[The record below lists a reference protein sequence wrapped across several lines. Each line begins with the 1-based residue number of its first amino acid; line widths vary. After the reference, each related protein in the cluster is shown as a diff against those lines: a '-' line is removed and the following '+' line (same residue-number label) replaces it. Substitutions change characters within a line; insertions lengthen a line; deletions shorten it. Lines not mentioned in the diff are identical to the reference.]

1 MVKKKEILKSEY
13 KSLSFNARK
22 LVGKIIRFMNALF
35 KKKSAPNERE
45 ETKIILDGEF
55 DIIAGETISPNEE
68 GWKLDVLRDEL
79 VEEEKQVFRQ
89 QIGLSPD
96 EELLDVK
103 EFKEKYQIEIIVA
116 GYAVVTRLED
126 QVQGTMRFSDAPRYY
141 YDFVKAL

>member
-55 DIIAGETISPNEE
+55 DIIVGETINPNKE
-68 GWKLDVLRDEL
+68 GWKPDVLRDEL
-79 VEEEKQVFRQ
+79 VEEEKQAFRQ

-96 EELLDVK
+96 EELLNVK

-126 QVQGTMRFSDAPRYY
+126 QVQGTMRFSDSPRYY
-141 YDFVKAL
+141 YDFVKTL